1 VPAEHP
7 WVTQPG
13 PRFGAN
19 IGAVASWPQICAS
32 AQTLEAAGFDAIFV
46 PDHPLLMGDAW
57 TTLAGLAEATKRVRL
72 GTMVSCVSY
81 RHPVVLARIASDVDR
96 ISGGRVV
103 LGVGSGD
110 MPWEFERLGL
120 DYGTGPQ
127 RLARL
132 AEALAIIEPLL
143 AGETVAFEGEFY
155 RVRDAALS
163 PRPVQDPI
171 PILIA
176 GGGPGTLRLTAKH
189 AHASNLGAASWAG
202 GAFTAADITERWS
215 RLRAGCDEVGRDFDS
230 VLRTGLINLTLAKTR
245 EQAEEK
251 VGRIPPQLR
260 SFLDKLVTPCTPP
273 EAIKH
278 VQALLDAGYQYIVF
292 QGMDPETIDLM
303 ATEVLPRFRQAATV

>member
-1 VPAEHP
+1 VPAEHT

-19 IGAVASWPQICAS
+19 IGAIAPWPQIRAT
-32 AQTLEAAGFDAIFV
+32 AQALEAAGFDAIFI
-46 PDHPLLMGDAW
+46 PDHPVLMGDAW
-57 TTLAGLAEATKRVRL
+57 STLAGLAEATERVRL

-81 RHPVVLARIASDVDR
+81 RHPVVLARIATDVDR

-110 MPWEFERLGL
+110 LPWEFEKLGL
-120 DYGTGPQ
+120 DYGTGRQ

-143 AGETVAFEGEFY
+143 AGGTATFEGEFF
-155 RVRDAALS
+155 RVLDVTLA

-189 AHASNLGAASWAG
+189 AHACNIGAASWAG
-202 GAFTAADITERWS
+202 GAFTAADVAERWS
-215 RLRAGCDEVGRDFDS
+215 RLRAGCEEADRDFGS
-230 VLRTGLINLTLAKTR
+230 VLRTGLVNLTLAKTR
-245 EQAEEK
+245 VQAEEK
-251 VGRIPPQLR
+251 VGRIPPQMR
-260 SFLDKLVTPCTPP
+260 SFLDKLVIPCTPA
-273 EAIKH
+273 EGVEHI
-278 VQALLDAGYQYIVF
+278 QQLLDAGYQYIVF
-292 QGMDPETIDLM
+292 QGLDPETIELLS
-303 ATEVLPRFRQAATV
+303 AKVLPHFKQAAAV

>member
-1 VPAEHP
+1 VPAAHS

-19 IGAVASWPQICAS
+19 IGAIAPWPQIRAT
-32 AQTLEAAGFDAIFV
+32 AQKLEAAGFDAIFV
-46 PDHPLLMGDAW
+46 PDHPLLMGDSW
-57 TTLAGLAEATKRVRL
+57 TTLAGLAEATERVRL

-81 RHPVVLARIASDVDR
+81 RHPVSLARIAGDVDR

-143 AGETVAFEGEFY
+143 AGETVTFEGEFY
-155 RVRDAALS
+155 DVTEVSLQ
-163 PRPVQDPI
+163 PRPIQEPI

-176 GGGPGTLRLTAKH
+176 GGGQGTLRLTAKH
-189 AHASNLGAASWAG
+189 AHACNLGAASWAG
-202 GAFTAADITERWS
+202 GAFTAADVAERWS
-215 RLRAGCDEVGRDFDS
+215 RLRAGCDEAGRDFDS
-230 VLRTGLINLTLAKTR
+230 VLRTGLINLTLANTR
-245 EQAEEK
+245 EQADEK

-273 EAIKH
+273 EAIQH
-278 VQALLDAGYQYIVF
+278 VQALLDAGYQYIVV

-303 ATEVLPRFRQAATV
+303 ATEVLPQFRQAATV